1 MFFRL
6 LLVEGEDGEERATV
20 VSETVCIVRDCRV
33 GLYENRKPQNL
44 RNERADAFAACR
56 GERLM
61 VSDVDSEHTIGVE
74 RAQVV
79 ASDISLKRRA
89 KRSEG
94 IVQPR
99 NDYGSSV
106 VVEKNRR
113 LVFGY
118 LREVAPGAFGIH
130 HL

>member
-1 MFFRL
+1 
-6 LLVEGEDGEERATV
+6 
-20 VSETVCIVRDCRV
+20 
-33 GLYENRKPQNL
+33 
-44 RNERADAFAACR
+44 
-56 GERLM
+56 M
-61 VSDVDSEHTIGVE
+61 VSDVDSEHAIGVE

-99 NDYGSSV
+99 NDYGSAV